1 MEKQDTRFS
10 DTQLHDTVK
19 IINVGLP
26 FSSEQTMKFFLT
38 ILDQYDSTS
47 RAGQRMAFSG
57 FSFLLV
63 FLLAPEKGI
72 VDQPWVMGFVA
83 LTGVYF
89 VVAVLEGWLI
99 SNRNANW
106 QKIEFPCFFLDLPV
120 MALGLAVAGPEI
132 AIMSPLLAMVT
143 LIRGVRYGPIMLAS
157 HVSFSLVVFVL
168 LYLYVPFWTDQ
179 TYLVLA
185 NLFLLLLL
193 PVQFYGV
200 SVNIERKSRRLK
212 KENLTDPL
220 TKSLNRKAL
229 QTSVRR
235 LLHEKQPFVLCFLD
249 LDHFKM
255 VNDTLGHATGDKL
268 LQRVCA
274 KLNMRLREEDRVYRL
289 AGDEFVVLSEGV
301 KLFNLAESLGQRV
314 HAAIAEAIAYTCPAL
329 PVSSSVGVLLVDGTQ
344 EVRCDDLI
352 AEADQLMY
360 QAKKA
365 GKNQVVVK
373 ISGS

>member
-19 IINVGLP
+19 TINVSLP
-26 FSSEQTMKFFLT
+26 FSSEQIMKFFLT

-72 VDQPWVMGFVA
+72 VDKPWVMVFVA
-83 LTGVYF
+83 LTGIYF
-89 VVAVLEGWLI
+89 VLAVLEGWLI
-99 SNRNANW
+99 SNRNPNW

-157 HVSFSLVVFVL
+157 HVCFSLVVFVL

-229 QTSVRR
+229 QTFVRR

-289 AGDEFVVLSEGV
+289 AGDEFVVLSLGV
-301 KLFNLAESLGQRV
+301 TRFDLAESLGQRV
-314 HAAIAEAIAYTCPAL
+314 HAAIAEAIAYTCPSL
-329 PVSSSVGVLLVDGTQ
+329 PVSSSVGVLLVS
-344 EVRCDDLI
+344 DDRQARYDELI
-352 AEADQLMY
+352 SEADELMY

-365 GKNQVVVK
+365 GKNRVLVRK
-373 ISGS
+373 SGT